1 MEDQINAG
9 MTTTCSISTH

>member
-9 MTTTCSISTH
+9 MRNACSISTY